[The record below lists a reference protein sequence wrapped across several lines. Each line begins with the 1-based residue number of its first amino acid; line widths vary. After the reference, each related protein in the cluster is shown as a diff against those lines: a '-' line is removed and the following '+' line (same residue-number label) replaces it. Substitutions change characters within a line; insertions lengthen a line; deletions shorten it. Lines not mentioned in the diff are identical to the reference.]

1 MTRNESGLSFDASA
15 ESVEMLREQLERW
28 GFSITEASARSLV
41 EEVLAIEAPRMQP
54 VARGILHGSLETI
67 RQTAEV
73 ALLALRESVAETGDL
88 VGVVKEHVSAGP
100 RLPRRPS
107 ESGPEDQDEPRPVF
121 KRRGH

>member
-1 MTRNESGLSFDASA
+1 MTRNEPGLSFDASA

-41 EEVLAIEAPRMQP
+41 EEVLAIEAPRMQA

-73 ALLALRESVAETGDL
+73 ALLTLRESVAETGDL
-88 VGVVKEHVSAGP
+88 VGVVREHVSAGP
-100 RLPRRPS
+100 RLSRRPS